1 MEGTEREHSNLLAN
15 DSSGPDMGRRKD
27 PGNFVLTSGTV
38 TLDQASL
45 RDAIVGRVHGSLS
58 SQRHSGLVSCA
69 AVVLRDRPTLRLRS
83 DRHCRLAFV
92 PAAFSRP
99 LMSRPDQ
106 GAASGRCALLHCRRS
121 SDR

>member
-45 RDAIVGRVHGSLS
+45 RDAGPGRSLWPLRPFTLPTIVGPLEILPGTKV
-58 SQRHSGLVSCA
+58 
-69 AVVLRDRPTLRLRS
+69 
-83 DRHCRLAFV
+83 FV
-92 PAAFSRP
+92 
-99 LMSRPDQ
+99 
-106 GAASGRCALLHCRRS
+106 GA
-121 SDR
+121 